1 MHFTTAGVPK
11 SLWGC
16 PLTTHHPG
24 EDLMPLSFI
33 ERLFGKGEKSA
44 KTVAKDRLRLVLMHD
59 RADIPAPMME
69 EMRREI
75 LLVLSK
81 YVDIDENALEVNLER
96 ADNSNTVALV
106 ANIPIR
112 RVHVESPGAPSA

>member
-1 MHFTTAGVPK
+1 
-11 SLWGC
+11 
-16 PLTTHHPG
+16 
-24 EDLMPLSFI
+24 MPLNTLI
-33 ERLFGKGEKSA
+33 DRLFGRGEKSA
-44 KTVAKDRLRLVLMHD
+44 KHVAKDRLRFVLMHD

-81 YVDIDENALEVNLER
+81 YVEIDESALDLSLER
-96 ADNSNTVALV
+96 SDNAVAVV

-112 RVHVESPGAPSA
+112 RVLESRNAPPTS

>member
-1 MHFTTAGVPK
+1 M
-11 SLWGC
+11 
-16 PLTTHHPG
+16 PLT
-24 EDLMPLSFI
+24 FI
-33 ERLFGKGEKSA
+33 ERLFGKGEKSP
-44 KTVAKDRLRLVLMHD
+44 KSVAKDRLRLVLMHD

-75 LLVLSK
+75 LQVLSK

-112 RVHVESPGAPSA
+112 RVHVETPGAPSA